1 MKIPPTDFRTRSLR
15 LIRYVGPAALGI
27 VVGMFIGKSREPTAS
42 PVPAQ
47 QSAVRDGN
55 ERLRLSQGANKKNPI
70 DTAVAM
76 RHRLARDVE
85 VVGSVSYDAD
95 HFAEVGALIA
105 GRIVALEVGI
115 GDSVKAG
122 QVMAAL
128 ESAEVGQAQAAYL
141 TARAG
146 VMAAQANLRRERELA
161 ERRVSSVRER
171 ELAEAHAAIEEAGLA
186 AATQRLRALGLR
198 PEDIKALERSGGW
211 PGRVPLVSPIAGAV
225 LTREVSLGQAV
236 QPAQDAFRVADLS
249 KLWVVLD
256 LFEKDLSSVHK
267 GQKVLLRTEV
277 YPGKTFPAR
286 VAYLGQVIDEK
297 TRTAAVRIEFENQDG
312 LFRPGQFVTATLV
325 GDPTRSLTEV
335 LAIPRK
341 AVQTVEGRPLVF
353 VAEGD
358 GFFTKRSVELGISGG
373 GQVEVRSGLSEGE
386 RVATDGGFLLKS
398 ELLR

>member
-27 VVGMFIGKSREPTAS
+27 VVGVFIGKSREPTAS

-70 DTAVAM
+70 DTAIAM

-85 VVGSVSYDAD
+85 GEGSVSYDAD
-95 HFAEVGALIA
+95 HFAEVGALMA

-186 AATQRLRALGLR
+186 AATQRLRALGTR
-198 PEDIKALERSGGW
+198 PEDIKAR
-211 PGRVPLVSPIAGAV
+211 
-225 LTREVSLGQAV
+225 
-236 QPAQDAFRVADLS
+236 
-249 KLWVVLD
+249 
-256 LFEKDLSSVHK
+256 
-267 GQKVLLRTEV
+267 
-277 YPGKTFPAR
+277 
-286 VAYLGQVIDEK
+286 
-297 TRTAAVRIEFENQDG
+297 
-312 LFRPGQFVTATLV
+312 
-325 GDPTRSLTEV
+325 
-335 LAIPRK
+335 
-341 AVQTVEGRPLVF
+341 
-353 VAEGD
+353 
-358 GFFTKRSVELGISGG
+358 
-373 GQVEVRSGLSEGE
+373 
-386 RVATDGGFLLKS
+386 
-398 ELLR
+398 

>member
-47 QSAVRDGN
+47 QSAVCDGN

-128 ESAEVGQAQAAYL
+128 ESAEVGQAQACLLYTSCSEAFC
-141 TARAG
+141 
-146 VMAAQANLRRERELA
+146 RRRF
-161 ERRVSSVRER
+161 RR
-171 ELAEAHAAIEEAGLA
+171 
-186 AATQRLRALGLR
+186 
-198 PEDIKALERSGGW
+198 
-211 PGRVPLVSPIAGAV
+211 
-225 LTREVSLGQAV
+225 
-236 QPAQDAFRVADLS
+236 
-249 KLWVVLD
+249 
-256 LFEKDLSSVHK
+256 
-267 GQKVLLRTEV
+267 
-277 YPGKTFPAR
+277 
-286 VAYLGQVIDEK
+286 
-297 TRTAAVRIEFENQDG
+297 
-312 LFRPGQFVTATLV
+312 
-325 GDPTRSLTEV
+325 
-335 LAIPRK
+335 
-341 AVQTVEGRPLVF
+341 
-353 VAEGD
+353 
-358 GFFTKRSVELGISGG
+358 
-373 GQVEVRSGLSEGE
+373 
-386 RVATDGGFLLKS
+386 
-398 ELLR
+398 